1 VIVFVDTSAFIALL
15 DEDDVRHGEAARAFR
30 WLAANTTLVTHN
42 YVQVETIALARRR
55 LGVRAVQR
63 LTDALFPVVRTIWV
77 DEAVHASALAAH
89 RSGGSASFVDQVSFV
104 VMREHGLVTA
114 FAFDPDFQAQGFGEA
129 LMPRDADR
137 HEVNEE
143 RAHYGDLPAAD
154 LVSVAEISE
163 RAGRSINTIQS
174 WRRRHADFP
183 APAAQLSAGPIWSW
197 PAIATWI
204 SGRDRRRRPPA
215 RLFGR

>member
-77 DEAVHASALAAH
+77 DSATHASALAVH
-89 RSGGSASFVDQVSFV
+89 RAGGAPSFVDQVSFLI
-104 VMREHGLVTA
+104 MRQNGAEVA
-114 FAFDPDFQAQGFGEA
+114 FAFDPDFQVQGFSQAAGPEIGPRGVQEEQA
-129 LMPRDADR
+129 PYASMPA
-137 HEVNEE
+137 
-143 RAHYGDLPAAD
+143 GD
-154 LVSVAEISE
+154 LVSVSEISA

-183 APAAQLSAGPIWSW
+183 APAAQLGAGPIWSW
-197 PAIATWI
+197 PAIAAWI
-204 SGRDRRRRPPA
+204 SDRGRHRRPPA
-215 RLFGR
+215 PLTDR